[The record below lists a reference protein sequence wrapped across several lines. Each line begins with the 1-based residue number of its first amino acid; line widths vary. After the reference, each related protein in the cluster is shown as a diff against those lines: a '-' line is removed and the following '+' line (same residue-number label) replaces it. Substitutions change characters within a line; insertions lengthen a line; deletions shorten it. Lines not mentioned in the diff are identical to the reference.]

1 MVEEGIMLIRITRR
15 LTYSDKLR
23 KYSAKQRKSL
33 ESLLI
38 KLPRTFLIVR
48 MKGLEPPRVFA
59 RQILSLLRLP
69 FRHIRISNEVYSN
82 TIYFGF
88 QV

>member
-33 ESLLI
+33 ENLI
-38 KLPRTFLIVR
+38 NQASKDFCNSADEGTRTPTGVCPADFESASSAI
-48 MKGLEPPRVFA
+48 PTHPH
-59 RQILSLLRLP
+59 Q
-69 FRHIRISNEVYSN
+69 
-82 TIYFGF
+82 
-88 QV
+88 